1 MRRENGLIDKPSSM
15 RTNESTL
22 VTIFLSSVFLSVAF
36 ENGEDKKIEDRKMQ
50 TEHQLK
56 RSDA

>member
-1 MRRENGLIDKPSSM
+1 MRRECGLIDKPSSM
-15 RTNESTL
+15 RTDESTL
-22 VTIFLSSVFLSVAF
+22 VTIFLSSIFLSVAL
-36 ENGEDKKIEDRKMQ
+36 ENGRDKKIEDRKMK